1 MIKGYKCFNK
11 NLINRYGM
19 PFEVGKTYSVDGDIQ
34 FGNNGNG
41 FHMCVNLEDTLR
53 YFDGF
58 NTEIDICEVMGDGN
72 FVLFEDN
79 YYGYYDMYSVEKIH
93 IIKKLSRNEIIEML
107 LNSYEFKVIR
117 FIQGYKLLPEEL
129 ELFKIKFA
137 NNISIIKA
145 ISYYQEGN
153 LDVYSKSSH
162 ARTRKKNI

>member
-19 PFEVGKTYSVDGDIQ
+19 SFEVGMTYSVDGDVR

-41 FHMCVNLEDTLR
+41 FHMCTNLEDTLR

-58 NTEIDICEVMGDGN
+58 NTEIDICEVIGSGN

-79 YYGYYDMYSVEKIH
+79 YYGYYDMYSVEKIR
-93 IIKKLSRNEIIEML
+93 IIKKLSREEIINII

-129 ELFKIKFA
+129 ELLKIKFA
-137 NNISIIKA
+137 NNISIMNA

-153 LDVYSKSSH
+153 LDIYSESSYSR
-162 ARTRKKNI
+162 ARKKNL

>member
-19 PFEVGKTYSVDGDIQ
+19 SFEVGMTYSVDGDIR

-41 FHMCVNLEDTLR
+41 FHMCTNLEDTLR

-58 NTEIDICEVMGDGN
+58 NLKLCPNCNSEL
-72 FVLFEDN
+72 LFEDN
-79 YYGYYDMYSVEKIH
+79 YYGYYDMYSVEKIK
-93 IIKKLSRNEIIEML
+93 IIKRLSREEIINIIL
-107 LNSYEFKVIR
+107 SSYEFKVIR
-117 FIQGYKLLPEEL
+117 FIQGYKLLPQEL

-137 NNISIIKA
+137 NNTSIMNA

-153 LDVYSKSSH
+153 LDIYSENSYP
-162 ARTRKKNI
+162 RTRKKNL